1 MEPDIKTS
9 ETRPAAQP
17 PGWWLAVVRSLE
29 ALIITL
35 FAALTLVVLWGVF
48 SRYVMGAQST
58 WTDELSRY
66 LLVWVSLLGSAVMF
80 REHGHLGVDFF
91 VAKFHPDVQRLC
103 AILSELIVIAFALAA
118 LGIGGSKLM
127 LDAFRVDEMTTALG
141 IQVGY
146 LHMVTPLSGLFFA
159 AFGIEH
165 LIQRRVAIPAAAI
178 VDAKES
184 S

>member
-9 ETRPAAQP
+9 ETHPVAQP
-17 PGWWLAVVRSLE
+17 PGWWLAVVRGLE
-29 ALIITL
+29 VLTVAL

-48 SRYVMGAQST
+48 SRYIMGAQST

-66 LLVWVSLLGSAVMF
+66 LLVWVSLLGAALMF
-80 REHGHLGVDFF
+80 REHGHLGVDFV

-103 AILSELIVIAFALAA
+103 AIFSELIVIAFALAA
-118 LGIGGSKLM
+118 LGVGGSRLM
-127 LDAFRVDEMTTALG
+127 LDAFRVNEMTTALG

-146 LHMVTPLSGLFFA
+146 LQIVTPLAGLFFA

-165 LIQRRVAIPAAAI
+165 LIQRRLAIPAAAVI
-178 VDAKES
+178 DAKENS
-184 S
+184 